1 MLNLKIIFD
10 IIINFLYTTLIKI
23 YWRITVKT
31 AEFQTKNVP
40 AINKV
45 LTVLKALNTGA
56 TLTLGKDVVKL
67 AETNNDGI
75 MLMLKLDPAQDH
87 WIGFD
92 VSLIEFSEMCAQLT
106 DDEIAIMQAN
116 IALNMVA
123 KRQ

>member
-92 VSLIEFSEMCAQLT
+92 VSLIEFSEMCAKLT
-106 DDEIAIMQAN
+106 DDELAIMQAN

-123 KRQ
+123 KQQ